1 MQYER
6 PHIEESR
13 PLEAVLTW
21 GPKGSKGSKPKKP
34 QNYS

>member
-1 MQYER
+1 MTYER

-21 GPKGSKGSKPKKP
+21 GPKNSNNQGGSRNHS
-34 QNYS
+34 